1 MSQPETKLA
10 PDGLIALLL
19 AYSDSADPRVATLLA
34 AHPLEVLARFDAD
47 ALRVAGGLSSRQ
59 AARLAAAFALG
70 REVERASRPHRA
82 RLDRPAAVA
91 RLLAPEVRGL
101 EVETFHTLVLDARH
115 ELVAHER
122 VAVGTLM
129 NAPVHPR
136 EVFRPA
142 LRRTCAAIIVAHNH
156 PSGDPEPSAEDL
168 AVTQRLVEAGRILG
182 VPLLDH
188 VVLGEGR
195 WVSLRERGALGEPSP
210 RAAG

>member
-1 MSQPETKLA
+1 MAPPDTQISREGLLA
-10 PDGLIALLL
+10 ALLML
-19 AYSDSADPRVATLLA
+19 SGAAEPRVAALLA

-47 ALRVAGGLSSRQ
+47 ALRVAGGLSAKQ

-70 REVERASRPHRA
+70 REVERASRPRRA

-101 EVETFHTLVLDARH
+101 EVETFHTLVLDARQ

-122 VAVGTLM
+122 VAMGTLM
-129 NAPVHPR
+129 TAPVHPR

-168 AVTQRLVEAGRILG
+168 AVTRRLAEAGRILG

-188 VVLGEGR
+188 VVLGDGR
-195 WVSLRERGALGEPSP
+195 WVSLRERGALESP
-210 RAAG
+210 AHAATG

>member
-1 MSQPETKLA
+1 MSQPDTSVA

-19 AYSDSADPRVATLLA
+19 ALSDGADPRVGALLA
-34 AHPLEVLARFDAD
+34 AYPLEVLARFDAE
-47 ALRVAGGLSSRQ
+47 ALRAAGGLSQKQ

-70 REVERASRPHRA
+70 REVERSSRPRRA
-82 RLDRPAAVA
+82 RLDRPASVA

-122 VAVGTLM
+122 VALGTLM
-129 NAPVHPR
+129 TAPVHPR

-142 LRRTCAAIIVAHNH
+142 LRRSCAAIIVAHNH

-168 AVTQRLVEAGRILG
+168 AVTRRLADAGRILG

-188 VVLGEGR
+188 VVLGDGR
-195 WVSLRERGALGEPSP
+195 WVSLRERGALEAPAHASTG
-210 RAAG
+210 